1 MFAYDGKT
9 DLIAGYHDRSGW
21 ARNPDWHAIYS
32 EDSISRVQELLKK
45 GERTV
50 PEPIQ
55 KAIDEY
61 FPENVSNTPV
71 QGDALQCLKII
82 KNVSLLQ
89 TNSGN
94 TFKKSGITHVI

>member
-61 FPENVSNTPV
+61 FPENVSNTLLTDPDLRFSINIS
-71 QGDALQCLKII
+71 QF
-82 KNVSLLQ
+82 SLP
-89 TNSGN
+89 S
-94 TFKKSGITHVI
+94 

>member
-61 FPENVSNTPV
+61 FPENVSNT
-71 QGDALQCLKII
+71 
-82 KNVSLLQ
+82 LL
-89 TNSGN
+89 TDPDL
-94 TFKKSGITHVI
+94 THLRFSINISQFSFPS